1 VIDILVPTE
10 VDSLDVRNSDGVK
23 IVIQVREEIGPST
36 IYKCRAMQYKS
47 TQGLVLSFENTD
59 ELMHRDL
66 SVKQVY
72 LSQISCREGAEQ
84 FVDLGSLIEL
94 RDRIS
99 RWGQMEGSNC
109 IPRPRYSAI

>member
-1 VIDILVPTE
+1 MIDILVPTE

-23 IVIQVREEIGPST
+23 IVMQVREEIGPST

-47 TQGLVLSFENTD
+47 KQGLVLSFENTN
-59 ELMHRDL
+59 ELMHGDL

-94 RDRIS
+94 RDKIS
-99 RWGQMEGSNC
+99 SSGQMEGSNC